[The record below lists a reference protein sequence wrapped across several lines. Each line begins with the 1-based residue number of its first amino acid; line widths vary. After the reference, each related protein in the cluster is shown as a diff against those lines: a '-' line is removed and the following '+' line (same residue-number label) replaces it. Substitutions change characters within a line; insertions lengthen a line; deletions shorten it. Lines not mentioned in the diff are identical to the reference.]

1 MDGAGDMSSD
11 PWGADFLLG
20 KYGENIVGL
29 IGYGSMLYK
38 RTRPGSV
45 YDLWVILRDTAAF
58 HAQNADLYE
67 HALNKPSTV
76 AEQTRLNQ
84 GWINYYRITQNGI
97 DMKWA
102 VVAEEDFLRL
112 CRDDWVFVKGRMQK
126 PLKMFRS
133 TEAIDRAI
141 AEARREAARQAVDLL
156 KGPFSFEDFLRKA
169 MSLSYMA
176 DIRPEC
182 VPLKV
187 AGMIES
193 GGDMLAEIY
202 RPILAEMDYVDE
214 SDGLYRDTRDDATQR
229 KAWARTRWYLWKGK
243 FNPKYAKA
251 LWRNYHTYKNPLR
264 YVFHKIVAETKR
276 KLNAPRQKSTRL
288 F

>member
-1 MDGAGDMSSD
+1 MNSSQ
-11 PWGADFLLG
+11 WGVDFLLT
-20 KYGENIVGL
+20 KYGDNIVGL

-38 RTRPGSV
+38 RTRKGSV
-45 YDLWVILRDTAAF
+45 YDLWIILKDTAAF
-58 HAQNADLYE
+58 HAQNAELYQY
-67 HALNKPSTV
+67 ALNKPSSA
-76 AEQTRLNQ
+76 AEQTRLNR
-84 GWINYYRITQNGI
+84 GWINYYRVTENEI

-112 CRDDWVFVKGRMQK
+112 CRDDWMFVKGRMQK
-126 PLKMFRS
+126 PLKVFRS
-133 TEAIDRAI
+133 TEAIDQVI
-141 AEARREAARQAVDLL
+141 SGARREATRQAVDLM
-156 KGPFSFEDFLRKA
+156 KSPFRLDDFLRTA

-193 GGDMLAEIY
+193 GGEMLAEIY
-202 RPILAEMDYVDE
+202 EPLLQEMEYLDE
-214 SDGLYRDTRDDATQR
+214 SDGLYRDTRDAGTRR

-251 LWRNYHTYKNPLR
+251 LWRNYHTYKHPLR

-276 KLNAPRQKSTRL
+276 KLKSSPPRPRA
-288 F
+288 